1 LQENS
6 SMSPT
11 FKKVLYAGVHE
22 GTPEYHARAII
33 ICNTIAFIAIILGA
47 VFLAYASLNG
57 WSRYDSLVLTAIVLL
72 AVIPFFNFL
81 GMVNL
86 SRFLLPLVIPFMSF
100 VVIFIGRLQHPE
112 KFTYAR
118 SPGMFCMILATAAIP
133 ILIFSIKEKKIM
145 FSCLA
150 INFLFYASL
159 DVLLRYYSSLRALPT
174 TAEYFSANLSLHI
187 AYFLLV
193 GSVMSLKEIT
203 DEYETK
209 NDLLITRLNK
219 KNEELEKVNLDL
231 HELNNNI
238 ETQNEEI
245 QSQRE
250 QLIQSQDH
258 LILANHEIE
267 RQNIQLEEQN
277 EFLSKSLDEKSN
289 DLLLTN
295 QQLVSHN
302 NELQQFSYT
311 ISHNLRG
318 PVASML
324 GLINLHNLAETPQE
338 GKQILGLLEQS
349 TLSLETV
356 IRDLNKIIDIRN
368 DKFSIYEKVSL
379 LQELDLI
386 KNTLHPYITANEAQ
400 IESIFQE
407 EELTSVKAY
416 INSILYNLISNA
428 IQYRAFD
435 RNPRI
440 QITSKLLGQHIQIEV
455 SDNGLGIDLS
465 KFKGDLFKLYKR
477 FHTHTQGKGL
487 GLYLVK
493 QQVDKLHGHIDVES
507 RLNSGSTFRI
517 SIPVKIGHT

>member
-1 LQENS
+1 
-6 SMSPT
+6 MSPT
-11 FKKVLYAGVHE
+11 FKKVLHAGVHDD
-22 GTPEYHARAII
+22 TPGYHARAII
-33 ICNTIAFIAIILGA
+33 ICNTIAFIAVMLGII
-47 VFLAYASLNG
+47 FLMYASLNG
-57 WSRYDSLVLTAIVLL
+57 WSRYDSLVLTAIILL
-72 AVIPFFNFL
+72 GIIPFFNFL
-81 GMVNL
+81 GMINL
-86 SRFLLPLVIPFMSF
+86 GRFLLAIIIPVMSF
-100 VVIFIGRLQHPE
+100 VVIFVGRLEHPE

-133 ILIFSIKEKKIM
+133 ILIFSTKEKKMM

-150 INFLFYASL
+150 INFSFFASL
-159 DVLLRYYSSLRALPT
+159 DVFLRYYSSLHVFPT
-174 TAEYFSANLSLHI
+174 SAEYFSGNLSLLI

-193 GSVMSLKEIT
+193 GGVMSLKEIT
-203 DEYETK
+203 DEYETR
-209 NDLLITRLNK
+209 NELLIISLNK
-219 KNEELEKVNLDL
+219 KNEELEKVNIDL

-267 RQNIQLEEQN
+267 RQNVKLEEQN

-324 GLINLHNLAETPQE
+324 GLINLHNLAETPKE

-368 DKFSIYEKVSL
+368 DKFSIYENVSL
-379 LQELDLI
+379 PQELDLI
-386 KNTLHPYITANEAQ
+386 KNTLHPYITVNETQ
-400 IESIFQE
+400 IESIFQV

-435 RNPRI
+435 RKPLI
-440 QITSKLLGQHIQIEV
+440 QIISKLLGQHIQIEV

-493 QQVDKLHGHIDVES
+493 QQVDKLNGQIEVES
-507 RLNSGSTFRI
+507 KLNSGSTFRI
-517 SIPVKIGHT
+517 SIPVKIGNV

>member
-1 LQENS
+1 MN
-6 SMSPT
+6 PT
-11 FKKVLYAGVHE
+11 FKKMLHAGVQADI
-22 GTPEYHARAII
+22 PEYHARAVII
-33 ICNTIAFIAIILGA
+33 SNTIAFITVVLGLI
-47 VFLAYASLNG
+47 FLGYSSLNG
-57 WSRYDSLVLTAIVLL
+57 WSQNDFLVLGAIVFLCC
-72 AVIPFFNFL
+72 IPFLNFV
-81 GMVNL
+81 GMINI
-86 SRFLLPLVIPFMSF
+86 SRFLLPLVIPFISYA
-100 VVIFIGRLQHPE
+100 VVFIGRVQHPE
-112 KFTYAR
+112 NYRYVR
-118 SPGMFCMILATAAIP
+118 SPGMYCVMLATAAIP
-133 ILIFSIKEKKIM
+133 ILIFSTKEKKLM
-145 FSCLA
+145 FSCLGV
-150 INFLFYASL
+150 NFTLYASL
-159 DVLLRYYSSLRALPT
+159 DICLRYYSSLQSFPT
-174 TAEYFSANLSLHI
+174 PGEYLSGNFALHI

-209 NDLLITRLNK
+209 NELLITRLNK
-219 KNEELEKVNLDL
+219 KNEELEKANLEL
-231 HELNNNI
+231 HELNKNI

-250 QLIQSQDH
+250 QLIESQDH

-267 RQNIQLEEQN
+267 RQNFKLEEQN

-324 GLINLHNLAETPQE
+324 GLINLHNLAESPQE
-338 GKQILGLLEQS
+338 GKQILRLLEQS
-349 TLSLETV
+349 TQSLETV

-379 LQELDLI
+379 TYELDLV
-386 KNTLHPYITANEAQ
+386 KNTLHPYITTNEAL
-400 IESIFQE
+400 IESSFQVDE
-407 EELTSVKAY
+407 IISVKAY
-416 INSILYNLISNA
+416 INSIVYNLISNA
-428 IQYRAFD
+428 IQYRAFS
-435 RNPRI
+435 RNPHIKISSELRGEYI
-440 QITSKLLGQHIQIEV
+440 QLEV

-493 QQVDKLHGHIDVES
+493 QQVEKLNGHIEIES
-507 RLNSGSTFRI
+507 KLDLGSTFRVI
-517 SIPVKIGHT
+517 LPVKSKMNLDAL